1 MRQKRQN
8 VNSNWEWKDSESP
21 NSRFIK
27 QKKTNPLGKRKKG
40 KKRKSAFTK
49 RPDDKFYSA
58 WSWRKLRFEVL
69 KKYGAVCMLCNSTE
83 NIVVDHILPR
93 KKFPK
98 LAMDINNLQVLCRN
112 CNMGKSDDDYTD
124 FRPDLDE
131 INKELDM
138 EHLANVVK
146 LFE

>member
-1 MRQKRQN
+1 
-8 VNSNWEWKDSESP
+8 
-21 NSRFIK
+21 
-27 QKKTNPLGKRKKG
+27 
-40 KKRKSAFTK
+40 
-49 RPDDKFYSA
+49 
-58 WSWRKLRFEVL
+58 
-69 KKYGAVCMLCNSTE
+69 MLCNSTE

-98 LAMDINNLQVLCRN
+98 LAMDINNLQVLCRD